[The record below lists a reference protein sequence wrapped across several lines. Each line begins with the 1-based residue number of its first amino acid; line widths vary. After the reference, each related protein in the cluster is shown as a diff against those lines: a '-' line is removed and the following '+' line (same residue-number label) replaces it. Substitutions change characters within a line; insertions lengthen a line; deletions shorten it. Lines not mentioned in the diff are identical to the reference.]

1 MYHRGL
7 QLMERRKL
15 GKTGLEVTALGFGAI
30 KLPKVD
36 EEEAARALNRAL
48 DLGINFVDTARSYR
62 DSERKIG
69 SALKKR
75 RGEYILATKTVAR
88 DAAGLRADLETSLR
102 ELQAEYVDLYQLHS
116 VSDAATWDKVMSRG
130 GALEEACK
138 AQRQGLVRHIGITM
152 HRAVHQ
158 MEQAIRC
165 GEFETIMVAYNPLD
179 GEGVEPRVL
188 PLAREHGMGVIVM
201 KPLGGGT
208 LTMPRGSRLPGE
220 RDPIVA
226 GCLRHILSHPAVTVV
241 IPGIESAAQVEEN
254 VATIEQSARLT
265 DEGRRDLIAALGK
278 LGATHRYGQ
287 TCLRCGY
294 CLPCPQGIEIPDVLR
309 ALHMARHYP
318 GELRHLGRELY
329 ESLEIRASSCVEC
342 EECVAKCPAALA
354 IPERLKEAVAEF
366 E

>member
-1 MYHRGL
+1 
-7 QLMERRKL
+7 MERRKL
-15 GKTGLEVTALGFGAI
+15 GKTGLEVAALGFGAI
-30 KLPKVD
+30 KLPRVD
-36 EEEAARALNRAL
+36 EQEAARALNRAL
-48 DLGINFVDTARSYR
+48 DWGINFVDTARNYG

-69 SALKKR
+69 SALKQR

-102 ELQAEYVDLYQLHS
+102 ELQTEYVDLYQFHS
-116 VSDAATWDKVMSRG
+116 VSDAATWEKVMSPG
-130 GALEEACK
+130 GALEEARR
-138 AQRQGLVRHIGITM
+138 AQEEGLVRHIGITM
-152 HRAVHQ
+152 HRAVHE
-158 MEQAIRC
+158 MEQAIRS
-165 GEFETIMVAYNPLD
+165 GEFETVMVAYNPLD

-188 PLAREHGMGVIVM
+188 PLARKHGMGVIVM

-208 LTMPRGSRLPGE
+208 LTMPQGSKPPGE

-241 IPGIESAAQVEEN
+241 IAGVESAAEVEEN
-254 VATIEQSARLT
+254 VATIKESARLT
-265 DEGRRDLIAALGK
+265 EDGRRDLIAALGR
-278 LGATHRYGQ
+278 LRAAHRYGQ

-309 ALHMARHYP
+309 ALHMVRQYP
-318 GELRHLGRELY
+318 EELRHLGRELY

-342 EECVAKCPAALA
+342 EECVTKCPAGLA
-354 IPERLKEAVAEF
+354 IPKRLKNAVAEF